1 MGLDGVANG
10 TKLYADGIE
19 AASRLDRG
27 RPRWASM
34 GVASPQIHRSGPSS
48 SPFGPESKFKN
59 HSHLSES
66 ERCGLVLKLCW
77 LFVVPRSVF
86 DRPWSSVRPSLE
98 GVRSK
103 PIRGRFEPTSSSLV
117 GASMPRPW
125 PRHGK
130 VEPRPSNGIG
140 DFAQVGDVAQVNILA
155 TWRKWRTKVL
165 EGRMLGNSGRPSR
178 FWEAIEAIEAL
189 RTLL

>member
-10 TKLYADGIE
+10 TNLYAGGIE

-48 SPFGPESKFKN
+48 SPFGPEEKFKH

-77 LFVVPRSVF
+77 LF
-86 DRPWSSVRPSLE
+86 
-98 GVRSK
+98 
-103 PIRGRFEPTSSSLV
+103 
-117 GASMPRPW
+117 
-125 PRHGK
+125 
-130 VEPRPSNGIG
+130 
-140 DFAQVGDVAQVNILA
+140 AQANILA
-155 TWRKWRTKVL
+155 TWRKWRTKIL

-178 FWEAIEAIEAL
+178 FWEAIEALSDPFIVL
-189 RTLL
+189 